1 MKCNYV
7 AEILTSCE
15 VVGVKGQV
23 LTFLSQ
29 INMSSIN
36 TPWSESCLC
45 WHPLLEPPTLL
56 QLCTGAR
63 RYAMTS
69 SVGVVTGAAMH
80 IADNAPPE
88 LEVKLTGQHLCR
100 QAGVRLLL
108 SPRSAG
114 WLDGC
119 CAQISNIQKR
129 TGWLHLFQESHLKII
144 QDSIQFVELIR
155 GALATVTCSS
165 QIYLCI
171 T

>member
-29 INMSSIN
+29 INKSSIN

-69 SVGVVTGAAMH
+69 SVGVDTGAAMH

-88 LEVKLTGQHLCR
+88 LEVKLTGQLPATGG
-100 QAGVRLLL
+100 QYTSAVRLVLGDSWARGAQADQTAAAPK
-108 SPRSAG
+108 SPTSKKE
-114 WLDGC
+114 LDGF
-119 CAQISNIQKR
+119 IYFKSHTLKLSKTLSSLLN
-129 TGWLHLFQESHLKII
+129 WLEARSPL
-144 QDSIQFVELIR
+144 
-155 GALATVTCSS
+155 
-165 QIYLCI
+165 
-171 T
+171 